1 VPLRLT
7 GVIKVL
13 NTQVILWENPRP
25 SSTRYCRPLK
35 FLYAKETKEV
45 TKTEVGRVEKEIMEL
60 KSVELNINNSVL
72 CINYTM
78 LMTMVDGKV
87 INTLTESSSQLCY
100 IFKCNPTYM
109 NNLDNIKRFVVD
121 EDNVKYGMSSLHA
134 WIKFLE
140 LVLHIAYKLESAP
153 TTKRT
158 TPEQKKKL
166 RKKRRK
172 YNFVFEMN

>member
-1 VPLRLT
+1 MLLRLT
-7 GVIKVL
+7 GVTKVS
-13 NTQVILWENPRP
+13 NTQVVLWENPTP

-100 IFKCNPTYM
+100 ICKCNPTNM
-109 NNLDNIKRFVVD
+109 NDLDNMKRFVVN
-121 EDNVKYGMSSLHA
+121 EDNFKYGMSSLHA
-134 WIKFLE
+134 GK
-140 LVLHIAYKLESAP
+140 
-153 TTKRT
+153 
-158 TPEQKKKL
+158 
-166 RKKRRK
+166 
-172 YNFVFEMN
+172 NF